1 MPQPVAIQTE
11 ILPAVSAP
19 TLGNKSPDSD
29 KGTFSDALDAH
40 MAKDQGGETSQLA
53 KNGKIAEP
61 QSEAA
66 KTDAADPPV
75 NSHEQ
80 NLPTETTD
88 AAKSEQ
94 IDTVVDENVETI
106 DASLTPE
113 VIDVETEVAAQ
124 QGSEQAEAS
133 PEAVIEVET
142 QNLDTAIVDDSDNQ
156 VGAEGGAQPTV
167 TQEGVDEP
175 EAQEITAVQ
184 KPIRATVEVAPQA
197 VTNAQATPVEM
208 VVKEKLESAPKV
220 TPQSTTPS
228 STQTVVVSSD
238 VDTQTT
244 KETKGRAA
252 LLSTTPSPVKTGL
265 TEADNKPSVTP
276 EKTVAPTTEK
286 NTVQPTALR
295 ADLMD
300 ALKRQPQNEMM
311 TEKVKQALLSQV
323 SEQGQKTSVNHSI
336 ISAAKLPELPS
347 QTAATLASPIFSSPT
362 TSSTVTG
369 QAATSAATL
378 SLPVQP
384 TIQQAAWSKV
394 MSSRVVWMAKEGVQ
408 QAELRM
414 TPANLGPVEVRLQV
428 QNEQASVTFLAQHSA
443 TREALEQALPKLRE
457 QFSEAGL
464 ELGQAEVGAQAQEQ
478 HETDD
483 SEEAMIFSQA
493 NDTLDDTEVK
503 EDLHQNNNDVATGI
517 SVYA

>member
-19 TLGNKSPDSD
+19 KLGNKGPDSD

-53 KNGKIAEP
+53 KDGKIAEP
-61 QSEAA
+61 KLEAA
-66 KTDAADPPV
+66 KTDAAEQPS

-80 NLPTETTD
+80 NLPIKKADT
-88 AAKSEQ
+88 ANGEQ
-94 IDTVVDENVETI
+94 MDTVIAETVETM
-106 DASLTPE
+106 DESVTPE
-113 VIDVETEVAAQ
+113 MIDVETEVAAK
-124 QGSEQAEAS
+124 QGSEQTEAPS
-133 PEAVIEVET
+133 EAVIEVQT
-142 QNLDTAIVDDSDNQ
+142 KSVDTAIVDDTDIQ
-156 VGAEGGAQPTV
+156 AGTEGGAEPALAQNRL
-167 TQEGVDEP
+167 DEP
-175 EAQEITAVQ
+175 EEQELTDVE
-184 KPIRATVEVAPQA
+184 KPIRASVEVAPQA
-197 VTNAQATPVEM
+197 VANAQSAPVEM
-208 VVKEKLESAPKV
+208 VVKEKLESTSKA
-220 TPQSTTPS
+220 TTQSITPS
-228 STQTVVVSSD
+228 STQTVVVSAN

-244 KETKGRAA
+244 KETKERAT
-252 LLSTTPSPVKTGL
+252 LISTTPSPVKTGL
-265 TEADNKPSVTP
+265 TEAENKQSVTP
-276 EKTVAPTTEK
+276 EKTVSPTTEK

-311 TEKVKQALLSQV
+311 TEKVRQALVSQM
-323 SEQGQKTSVNHSI
+323 SEQGQKASSNHPLS
-336 ISAAKLPELPS
+336 SAGKLPELPT
-347 QTAATLASPIFSSPT
+347 QAAATLASPIFSSST
-362 TSSTVTG
+362 TSTTAAAQAVT
-369 QAATSAATL
+369 TAATL

-384 TIQQAAWSKV
+384 NIQQAAWSKV

-443 TREALEQALPKLRE
+443 TRDALEQALPKLRE
-457 QFSEAGL
+457 QFAEAGL
-464 ELGQAEVGAQAQEQ
+464 ELGQAEVGSQAQEQ